1 MVLPGEPHRTFTG
14 ARYRRRVSQPDE
26 TGGLLDR
33 FAGEAGEVMPL
44 AALWAHGSLA
54 LGDYQPGR
62 SDLDLIALVET
73 VPAPAQQ
80 DQLQRVHQ
88 ALHDQVPLAQKL
100 HCTYVAR
107 AEWAETSRDHL
118 TWAHGEMFARPVSP
132 VSRRELH
139 LGGLCLFGPAPATVV
154 PPVTDQ
160 ELADSIRADLRGN
173 WYPATERTDVWL
185 QDIWVDVGL
194 TTFARATVTLRDG
207 RLITKREALDVL
219 TSLGAPAGL
228 VKDICQRRY
237 ENPPPITESWR
248 AERAEQARAF
258 FRRGIRQLLA
268 LDDEADR

>member
-1 MVLPGEPHRTFTG
+1 MTQL
-14 ARYRRRVSQPDE
+14 DE
-26 TGGLLDR
+26 TGRLLDR
-33 FAGEAGEVMPL
+33 FAAQAGEAVPL

-73 VPAPAQQ
+73 APAPAQE
-80 DQLQRVHQ
+80 DELRRVHQ

-107 AEWAETSRDHL
+107 AEWTDISQQHL
-118 TWAHGEMFARPVSP
+118 TWAHGELFARPVSP

-160 ELADSIRADLRGN
+160 ELTDHIRADLLDN
-173 WYPATERTDVWL
+173 WYPATERAELWR

-194 TTFARATVTLRDG
+194 TTFARATVTLGDG

-219 TSLGAPAGL
+219 TSLGAPGGL
-228 VKDICQRRY
+228 VRDIYQRRY
-237 ENPPPITESWR
+237 ENPPPITESWC
-248 AERAEQARAF
+248 AERGEQARTF
-258 FRRGIRQLLA
+258 FRQGIRQLLA
-268 LDDEADR
+268 LADEADR